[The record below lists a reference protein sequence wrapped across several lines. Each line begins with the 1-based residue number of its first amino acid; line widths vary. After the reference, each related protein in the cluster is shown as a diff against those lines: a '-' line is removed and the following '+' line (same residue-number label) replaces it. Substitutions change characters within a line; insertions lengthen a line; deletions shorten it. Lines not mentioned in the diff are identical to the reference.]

1 MLRFQLLP
9 GPIGPLLAALLLV
22 GLPVGLPASPANA
35 SIVQG
40 LELHELVAH
49 ADRIV
54 LGRVLF
60 SESFVRADGQL
71 GTWHRIAVERELRGR
86 APEEREVIVE
96 TLGGQIGD
104 LGMRV
109 EGEPSFRVGERV
121 LVFVRDGGPY
131 TAFRPVGMGQGVMRV
146 RMEEGVETVMQSHEG
161 LMLMRRNAKGRL
173 ERSLGALPQ
182 KERLDVLLSK
192 LRDIVERNAGGIDE

>member
-1 MLRFQLLP
+1 MLRFKLLP
-9 GPIGPLLAALLLV
+9 VLGGLSLAAVLLIS
-22 GLPVGLPASPANA
+22 LPASPATG

-40 LELHELVAH
+40 LELQELVAH

-60 SESFVRADGQL
+60 SESFRRSDGQI
-71 GTWHRIAVERELRGR
+71 GTWHRIEVEREIRGR
-86 APEEREVIVE
+86 APDEQEVIVE
-96 TLGGQIGD
+96 TLGGQLGD
-104 LGMRV
+104 IAMRV
-109 EGEPSFRVGERV
+109 EGEPSFTVGERV

-146 RMEEGVETVMQSHEG
+146 HMEEGVETVTQNREG
-161 LMLMRRNAKGRL
+161 LMLMRRNAQGYLK
-173 ERSLGALPQ
+173 RSLGALPQ
-182 KERLDVLLSK
+182 KERLDTLLSK

>member
-1 MLRFQLLP
+1 MLRFKLLP
-9 GPIGPLLAALLLV
+9 VLGGLSLAAVLLIS
-22 GLPVGLPASPANA
+22 LPASPANG

-40 LELHELVAH
+40 LELQELVAH

-60 SESFVRADGQL
+60 SESFQRADGLL
-71 GTWHRIAVERELRGR
+71 GTWHRIAVEREIRGR
-86 APEEREVIVE
+86 APDEQEVIVE
-96 TLGGQIGD
+96 TMGGHLGDIA
-104 LGMRV
+104 MRV
-109 EGEPSFRVGERV
+109 EGEPSFTVGERV
-121 LVFVRDGGPY
+121 LVFIRDGGPY